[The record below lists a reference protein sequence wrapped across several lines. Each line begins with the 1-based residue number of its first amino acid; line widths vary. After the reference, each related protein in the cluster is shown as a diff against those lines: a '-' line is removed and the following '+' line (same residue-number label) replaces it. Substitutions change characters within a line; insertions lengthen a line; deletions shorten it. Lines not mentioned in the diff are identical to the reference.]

1 MPLPSDSSA
10 PASLVVVVLA
20 LDAAEQALRDG
31 QADAL
36 PGLTEALARALQDSQ
51 RALQLPEGVEKLDRD
66 TRLALSSIGA
76 RLTAL
81 RDLLMRQAGSVNR
94 SLAALFPAEEAN
106 AYSRLGQGPG
116 AAMALPRV
124 SNKTSLK
131 A

>member
-1 MPLPSDSSA
+1 MPPTPGSTA
-10 PASLVVVVLA
+10 PASLAAVVSA
-20 LDAAEQALRDG
+20 LDATEQALRDG

-36 PGLTEALARALQDSQ
+36 PGLTEALARALQDCQ
-51 RALQLPEGVEKLDRD
+51 RQFSPESLEQLDGE

-76 RLTAL
+76 RLTTL

-94 SLAALFPAEEAN
+94 SLAALFPAEAAN

-116 AAMALPRV
+116 ATVAPPRV
-124 SNKTSLK
+124 SNNTSLK